1 MSCVKIMAHITAYFA
16 ARDYTKPAIDR
27 RIAELLKRR
36 VGLEE
41 LPTESLKERLVCKAY
56 KLLQIV
62 NFTRKYKYY
71 LVDYFI

>member
-1 MSCVKIMAHITAYFA
+1 MAHITAYFA

-56 KLLQIV
+56 NYYNLSILLENI
-62 NFTRKYKYY
+62 N
-71 LVDYFI
+71 II